1 MLIAVPIG
9 YFATLYMTWK
19 AGHGDSREPEHVA
32 LQTRQDVG
40 GVYSALFVTNALPKA
55 RTIPRS
61 PVAASPRLPRASA
74 WHVQLF
80 TSLAVIAGIKELVL
94 AALVP
99 VALDHFGGAQV
110 ALGPA
115 ALRGSRRSRALRRGP
130 CENFR
135 RLPVILA
142 GADYPDVASLAK
154 ALIAANPQRVVWGSD
169 WPHTNSTPPGRGLTD
184 ATAAIDDGCLLNQL
198 PGPRRGGPQGDPGRQ
213 SGATLW
219 LLSQAAAL

>member
-1 MLIAVPIG
+1 VLIAVPIG

-135 RLPVILA
+135 RLRSSSRAPTIPMLPRSPRRSSPRTRNASSGAAIGRTPTPLRRAA
-142 GADYPDVASLAK
+142 GSPTPL
-154 ALIAANPQRVVWGSD
+154 LP
-169 WPHTNSTPPGRGLTD
+169 STTD
-184 ATAAIDDGCLLNQL
+184 AC
-198 PGPRRGGPQGDPGRQ
+198 
-213 SGATLW
+213 
-219 LLSQAAAL
+219 